1 MVSFQIMPKDLTNAK
16 MMILP
21 TNAMAILIMPNYK
34 LLSKQNAT
42 IIRLAFF
49 LTLARTTSLMILV
62 FLLSAKTILN
72 SSFKCLVS
80 TPRKN

>member
-72 SSFKCLVS
+72 SSFKCLS

>member
-1 MVSFQIMPKDLTNAK
+1 MPKDLTNAK